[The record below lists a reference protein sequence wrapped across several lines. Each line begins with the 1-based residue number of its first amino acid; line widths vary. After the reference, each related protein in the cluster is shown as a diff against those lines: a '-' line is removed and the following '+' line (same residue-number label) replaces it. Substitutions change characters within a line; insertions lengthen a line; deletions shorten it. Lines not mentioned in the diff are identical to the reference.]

1 MYTFYTDKSEDF
13 KCQIE
18 IEGADLSNVS
28 TRLLLKSSEMNL
40 VFEGKVSNDGMCTI
54 PVSKLKNIL
63 KEQTVGNAVLEVIV
77 DDTYFKPWE
86 DQYTVKTSKKVTAE
100 VLSNSKPLLE
110 RKLEVKVHTPSN
122 SEVSE
127 EKVNTKAKIA
137 EKKELKDH
145 AKLIAEML
153 NKNGINYSNAFAK
166 KEIIGK
172 VIDSYSKKLNLDI
185 PLSNLIKETLE
196 HIK

>member
-13 KCQIE
+13 KCQLE

-40 VFEGKVSNDGMCTI
+40 VFEGKVSNDGVCTI

-63 KEQTVGNAVLEVIV
+63 KEQTVGEAILEVIV

-100 VLSNSKPLLE
+100 VISNSKPILE
-110 RKLEVKVHTPSN
+110 RKLEVKVKPQL
-122 SEVSE
+122 E
-127 EKVNTKAKIA
+127 ESSI
-137 EKKELKDH
+137 EKKEPAKAKETTSIKTH
-145 AKLIAEML
+145 AKIIAEML
-153 NKNGINYSNAFAK
+153 SKSGINYNNVLSK
-166 KEIIGK
+166 SEIVSK
-172 VIDSYSKKLNLDI
+172 VIDTYSKKASLEI
-185 PLSNLIKETLE
+185 PVSSLIKETLE
-196 HIK
+196 HLK